1 MLITREG
8 NLVTLINVFETK
20 PEQQQELID
29 AWIRFTEEVKDEP
42 GFIGAALHRSTDGA
56 RVVNYAHWRSEA
68 DFGSFLNKHGEQF
81 AQLGQHASRVDPT
94 PTKWS
99 ISMSGRQLIVCWL
112 LGSSVQKSGIF
123 GGMISLSDQTSL

>member
-56 RVVNYAHWRSEA
+56 RVINYAHWRSEA

-81 AQLGQHASRVDPT
+81 AQLGQQ
-94 PTKWS
+94 
-99 ISMSGRQLIVCWL
+99 QLIGLASFRV
-112 LGSSVQKSGIF
+112 SGIEGAMNATYF
-123 GGMISLSDQTSL
+123 MLSPFSMPCI